1 MRESGLCA
9 APTANSSMGQ
19 MVRTRGSENARNRFR
34 SVLLQVASQG
44 WRLHEAKALHGDIR
58 HQLFGRW
65 SSKNQI
71 IAGQQASTLRWWK
84 EKRNKFH
91 LFISKIV
98 WTEASKGN
106 AEAVQRR
113 LKFIRSLPKLQINSR
128 VARLARL
135 LIAEKTV
142 PPNAQD
148 DATHIA
154 LGAVHGMEF
163 LLTWNF
169 THINNPATEEQIRLV
184 CHRHGS
190 HCPVIC
196 SPDQLL
202 SL

>member
-1 MRESGLCA
+1 MPATDFEVFSCRWQARVGVCMKPKLYMETSVISYLA
-9 APTANSSMGQ
+9 ARP
-19 MVRTRGSENARNRFR
+19 
-34 SVLLQVASQG
+34 
-44 WRLHEAKALHGDIR
+44 
-58 HQLFGRW
+58 
-65 SSKNQI
+65 SKNQI